1 MEGLAVAGVDELEL
15 ARQLLDVPG
24 PHADIVAAGRARLD
38 VLIAADTTGQPAL
51 RPRTWAPGRRRPG
64 TRWHLAAACAA
75 VLTAAAVTVAALIVA
90 RPDLSGRV
98 TAGHVTM
105 PRGRSGH
112 ARPPALQTGA
122 VQAAVLAS
130 LTAASGDILYI
141 RRADNAGLDIQQWF
155 WPSQPAPGQQVRM
168 LTIAGGVEIEDTFY
182 ATATDQ
188 YTAGT
193 TGPAITGTQLI
204 IEPHAKTWSIQH
216 GVPIRPQL
224 PQATSAAL
232 LRQYIAA
239 HLWTLIGPSAL
250 AGQPAIEL
258 STTGANGLRE
268 LLWVNA
274 RTHLPMRQVKEHWNT
289 QGSTLQYDINYLPA
303 TPANLAKLT
312 PAIPPGY
319 QRVPAS

>member
-1 MEGLAVAGVDELEL
+1 MAGVDELGL
-15 ARQLLDVPG
+15 TRRLLDVPA

-64 TRWHLAAACAA
+64 TRWQLAAACAA
-75 VLTAAAVTVAALIVA
+75 VLTAAAVTVGALIMA
-90 RPDLSGRV
+90 RPDVSGRV
-98 TAGHVTM
+98 SAGHVTM
-105 PRGRSGH
+105 PRARSGH

-168 LTIAGGVEIEDTFY
+168 FTITDGIEIENTFY
-182 ATATDQ
+182 ATAGAQ
-188 YTAGT
+188 YTAGSI
-193 TGPAITGTQLI
+193 GPAITGTQVI
-204 IEPHAKTWSIQH
+204 IEPQAKTWSIQH
-216 GVPIRPQL
+216 GVTIRPQL

-232 LRQYIAA
+232 LRQYITA
-239 HLWTLIGPSAL
+239 HVWTVIGSSAL

-258 STTGANGLRE
+258 GTTGANGLRE

-274 RTHLPMRQVKEHWNT
+274 RTHLPMRQVKENWNGP
-289 QGSTLQYDINYLPA
+289 GSTLQYDIDYLPA
-303 TPANLAKLT
+303 TTANLAKLA

-319 QRVPAS
+319 QRVPTP